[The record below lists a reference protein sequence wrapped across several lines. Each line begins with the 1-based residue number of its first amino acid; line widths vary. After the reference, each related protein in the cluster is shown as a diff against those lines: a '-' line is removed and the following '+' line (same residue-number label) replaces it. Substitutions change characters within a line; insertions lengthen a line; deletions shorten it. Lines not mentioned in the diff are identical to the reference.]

1 MYKAGEVVKIKKELF
16 IVKEF
21 IGDVFSCA
29 RCEFGKPVTSFGE
42 PVTLSTCYRCILPKF
57 YHRKDGN
64 GRCPLYAHCSFI
76 KIGKGGV

>member
-21 IGDVFSCA
+21 TGDVFSCA
-29 RCEFGKPVTSFGE
+29 KCAFGKQISSIQVA
-42 PVTLSTCYRCILPKF
+42 CMLPKF
-57 YHRKDGN
+57 YQRKDGL

>member
-1 MYKAGEVVKIKKELF
+1 MYKVGEVVKIKKELF

-21 IGDVFSCA
+21 KNNIFSCEK
-29 RCEFGKPVTSFGE
+29 CSFGKQISSIQVACT
-42 PVTLSTCYRCILPKF
+42 LPKF
-57 YHRKDGN
+57 YQRKDGL